1 MSDVYTTILAV
12 PKTYRNKRIYGEGS
26 TFIGT
31 TVDNPDTNS
40 IVVPKDIFKFTA
52 SALPTITDYNTLYA
66 PAHGQYPRLDIIIDN
81 GDGTRYQKQQMPQF
95 TTLTSGGGLDD
106 LIDTIRWDFGEAL
119 TGWIIIN

>member
-1 MSDVYTTILAV
+1 MSNVYTSILGV
-12 PKTYRNKRIYGEGS
+12 PRTARNKRIYGYGS
-26 TFIGT
+26 LSDTTIIGSNKPGT
-31 TVDNPDTNS
+31 PL
-40 IVVPKDIFKFTA
+40 DIFEFTA

-66 PAHGQYPRLDIIIDN
+66 PTHGQYPRLDIIIDN